1 MNQEVD
7 VGAVLKGQHIFLFRL
22 EIERRSDRALQRL
35 RAVDAHRHVF
45 RKQHLRADPHG
56 GQKEE
61 EEEK

>member
-1 MNQEVD
+1 ML
-7 VGAVLKGQHIFLFRL
+7 ALFLKVSAFSF
-22 EIERRSDRALQRL
+22 SVWNRALQRL
-35 RAVDAHRHVF
+35 RAVDAHCHVF